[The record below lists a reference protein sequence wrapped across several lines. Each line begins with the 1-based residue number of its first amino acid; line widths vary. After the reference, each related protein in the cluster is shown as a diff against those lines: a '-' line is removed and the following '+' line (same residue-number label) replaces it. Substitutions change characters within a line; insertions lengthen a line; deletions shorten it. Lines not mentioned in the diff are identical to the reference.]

1 MELLSRVIE
10 PKMQIEENRKLFSNS
25 YLKHLILPLF
35 VEQLLVMTVGIADT
49 LMVSYAG
56 EAAVSGVSLV
66 NMFYTIFVYIFTALA
81 SGGAVV
87 VSHYLGSRDRG
98 NGNAAA
104 SQMVTVA
111 MLASAVSTALV
122 LMFNRQILGL
132 LFGSVDNAVMEASV
146 IYLRISAYS
155 FIALALYNAGA
166 ALFRSMG
173 MTRTTMYISLL
184 MNIINVI
191 GNAIGIFVLKAGV
204 AGVAWPSFISRVFA
218 AAFIIALCFSKK
230 NNVTLSLKHI
240 LSWNRDMIKRILGI
254 AVPNSIESGLF
265 QLAKVALSSITALFG
280 TSQIAANGVAQS
292 FWSLAALIG
301 VAMGP
306 AYITVVGQCM
316 GAKDTGAAEYY
327 MKKLLKITFVSS
339 VLWNGVILAATPL
352 ILRLYDLPDSTKS
365 LVFILVLIHNI
376 FNSVA
381 FPVSAPF
388 SNGLRAAGDVKY
400 TMYVSVFTTVV
411 VRVILSVI
419 LGIWMNL
426 GVIGIAFAMAGDW
439 CIRAFLMYHRYR
451 SGKWKS
457 FRLI

>member
-1 MELLSRVIE
+1 MNLISKIIE
-10 PKMQIEENRKLFSNS
+10 PKIQIDDSRKLFSNN

-56 EAAVSGVSLV
+56 ESAVSGVSLV

-87 VSHYLGSRDRG
+87 VSHYVGSRDKEKG
-98 NGNAAA
+98 SEAA
-104 SQMVTVA
+104 SQMVTLA
-111 MLASAVSTALV
+111 MLASAVSTIIV
-122 LMFNRQILGL
+122 LLLNRQILNL
-132 LFGSVDNAVMEASV
+132 LFGSVDSAVMEASV

-173 MTRTTMYISLL
+173 MTRVTMYISLL

-218 AAFIIALCFSKK
+218 AVVIITLCFSK
-230 NNVTLSLKHI
+230 NNSVTLSLQHI
-240 LSWNRDMIKRILGI
+240 LRWSRDMIRRILGI

-292 FWSLAALIG
+292 FWSLSALVG
-301 VAMGP
+301 VAMAP
-306 AYITVVGQCM
+306 AFITVVGQSM
-316 GAKDTGAAEYY
+316 GAKDTGAADYY
-327 MKKLLKITFVSS
+327 MAKLLKITFVSS
-339 VLWNGVILAATPL
+339 VLWNGAILILTPL
-352 ILRLYDLPDSTKS
+352 ILRLYDLPASTKQ

-376 FNSVA
+376 FNSAA
-381 FPVSAPF
+381 FPVAAPF

-400 TMYVSVFTTVV
+400 TMYVSLFTTVV
-411 VRVILSVI
+411 VRVVLSVI
-419 LGIWMNL
+419 LGIWLNL

-439 CIRAFLMYHRYR
+439 CIRALLMYHRYKG
-451 SGKWKS
+451 GKWKE
-457 FRLI
+457 FKLI

>member
-1 MELLSRVIE
+1 MNLISKMIE
-10 PKMQIEENRKLFSNS
+10 PKMQIDESRKLFSNK

-35 VEQLLVMTVGIADT
+35 VEQLLVMSVGIADT

-56 EAAVSGVSLV
+56 ESAVSGVSLV
-66 NMFYTIFVYIFTALA
+66 NMFYTIFIYIFTALA

-87 VSHYLGSRDRG
+87 VSHYVGSRDKEKG
-98 NGNAAA
+98 SQAA
-104 SQMVTVA
+104 SQMVTLA
-111 MLASAVSTALV
+111 ALASAASTILV
-122 LMFNRQILGL
+122 LLFNRQILQL
-132 LFGSVDNAVMEASV
+132 LFGSVDSAVMEASV
-146 IYLRISAYS
+146 TYLRISAYS

-173 MTRTTMYISLL
+173 MTRVTMYISLL

-218 AAFIIALCFSKK
+218 AVVIIALCFSK
-230 NNVTLSLKHI
+230 NNSVALSLQHI
-240 LSWNRDMIKRILGI
+240 FSWSRDMIKRILGI

-292 FWSLAALIG
+292 FWSLSALVG
-301 VAMGP
+301 VAMAP
-306 AYITVVGQCM
+306 AFITVVGQSM
-316 GAKDTGAAEYY
+316 GSKDTGAADYY
-327 MKKLLKITFVSS
+327 MTKLLKITFVSS
-339 VLWNGVILAATPL
+339 VLWNGAILLATPL
-352 ILRLYDLPDSTKS
+352 ILRLYDLPASTKQ

-381 FPVSAPF
+381 FPVAAPF

-400 TMYVSVFTTVV
+400 TMYVSLFTTVV
-411 VRVILSVI
+411 VRVVLSVI
-419 LGIWMNL
+419 LGIWLNL

-439 CIRAFLMYHRYR
+439 CIRALLMYHRYR

-457 FRLI
+457 FKLI